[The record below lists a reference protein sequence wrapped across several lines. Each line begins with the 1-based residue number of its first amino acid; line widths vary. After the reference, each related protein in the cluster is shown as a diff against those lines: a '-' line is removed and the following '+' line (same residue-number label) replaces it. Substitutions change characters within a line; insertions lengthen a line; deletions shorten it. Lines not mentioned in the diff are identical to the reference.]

1 MNNDIFPTKGN
12 LLQAKRSLSLAKMGF
27 ELLDK
32 KRNIM
37 LREMISLMHDIEGV
51 QEQIDTTFSDAYAS
65 LQKANFTIGQ
75 GEILSITNY
84 NIFPDDITIQFRSIM
99 GIEIPVVKYEESAPS
114 LNYGFASTNSD
125 LDDAYIKF
133 MKVKHLT
140 AMLAAIENSV
150 YRLAVAI
157 KKAQKRANALRNI
170 VIPRLEQTIHFITG
184 YLEEKERESFTA
196 LKVIK
201 NKGDVK

>member
-1 MNNDIFPTKGN
+1 MDNNIFPTKSN
-12 LLQAKRSLSLAKMGF
+12 LLQAKRSFALAKVGF

-37 LREMISLMHDIEGV
+37 LREMMLLMKDIEGV
-51 QEQIDTTFSDAYAS
+51 QEQIDITFADAYAS

-75 GEILSITNY
+75 REILNITNY

-99 GIEIPVVKYEESAPS
+99 GVEVPVVNYDELPPA
-114 LNYGFASTNSD
+114 LNYGFAFTNSD

-133 MKVKHLT
+133 LKVKRLT
-140 AMLAAIENSV
+140 AMLTAIENSV
-150 YRLAVAI
+150 YRLAFAI
-157 KKAQKRANALRNI
+157 KQAQKRANALRNI
-170 VIPRLEQTIHFITG
+170 VIPRLEQTIYFITG
-184 YLEEKERESFTA
+184 YLEEKERESFTV

-201 NKGDVK
+201 AKDK